1 MNHRHRKV
9 LHALFAHPVSANIAP
24 RAVESVIKELGG
36 EIDQRHGGRVGLHL
50 SGHFVE
56 IAHDSHSL
64 KPAHVQQIRKFLESA
79 GIDPGRDY
87 PL

>member
-24 RAVESVIKELGG
+24 RAVEAVLKELGG
-36 EIDQRHGGRVGLHL
+36 EVDQRHGGRVGLHL
-50 SGHFVE
+50 NDHFVE
-56 IAHDSHSL
+56 ISHDSHSL
-64 KPAHVQQIRKFLESA
+64 KPAQVQKTRKFLEEA
-79 GIDPGRDY
+79 GIDPERDY